1 MELFI
6 KMPLIKAI
14 QKKLF
19 TRLIW
24 YWERQRPYPLL
35 KKIWEQSPLESDLN
49 SSWKLVLLS
58 TEETI
63 VEAMW
68 SAYSIITSI
77 RSRPEIVFYI
87 DGRIDEEEKRKISK
101 LFPHAKI
108 KLSHEII
115 DQIPEQ
121 YLFLKKAAQTNSS
134 ARKLAIPAIESEDR
148 AVLYSDSDIL
158 FFKRPVELEESI
170 RTGNGVWHVNAY
182 EGIRGDVRLL
192 NVFRETNTPFLDQY
206 NSGLFFLSKGKLQLD
221 QIEPWLNPKNCDP
234 NAWFIDQTVLAAL
247 LKALDSK
254 LLPMEEYVVS
264 CNRQFYFQKDHDY
277 SKIVMRHFMGPV
289 RHLMYLKGI
298 PVVLKN
304 LGKNHV
310 L

>member
-1 MELFI
+1 MY
-6 KMPLIKAI
+6 LIKKV

-24 YWERQRPYPLL
+24 YWEKQRPYPFL
-35 KKIWEQSPLESDLN
+35 KKIWEQSPFESDLN

-58 TEETI
+58 TESTI

-68 SAYSIITSI
+68 SAYSIIDSI
-77 RSRPEIVFYI
+77 TPMPEIVFYI
-87 DGRIDEEEKRKISK
+87 DGSITFEIKAKILK
-101 LFPHAKI
+101 LFPNSRIH
-108 KLSHEII
+108 LSEEII
-115 DQIPEQ
+115 DRIPEQ
-121 YLFLKKAAQTNSS
+121 YAFLKKAARTNSS
-134 ARKLAIPAIESEDR
+134 ARKLAIPAIENENR

-182 EGIRGDVRLL
+182 EGIRGDERLL
-192 NVFRETNTPFLDQY
+192 DVFRETNTPFLDQY
-206 NSGLFFLSKGKLQLD
+206 NSGLFFLSKGKLQLE

-234 NAWFIDQTVLAAL
+234 NAWFIDQTVLAAV
-247 LKALDSK
+247 LKALDSR
-254 LLPMEEYVVS
+254 LLPMDDYVVS
-264 CNRQFYFQKDHDY
+264 CHRQFYFQKDHDY

-289 RHLMYLKGI
+289 RHLMYLRGI
-298 PVVLKN
+298 PFVLKN
-304 LGKNHV
+304 LGKKNV